1 MATNDD
7 GRVGGLFAVPG
18 LTPDLSNLQS
28 IHSGSRH
35 ELYRYDAIGTALVL
49 KLDATERT
57 GSSAAAFVRHEF
69 GLLHHINV
77 PGIVKVLGLVDTG
90 SGLALAMEDAGD
102 RNLAHRI
109 QSGPLSTTAF
119 LDIAIQLA
127 DAVARLHD
135 VRIIHRDIHPGNVVW
150 NSESEVATLCD
161 FAIARTLPT
170 LVMESPD
177 PNQLEGTLPYMSPEQ
192 TGRTGRSVD
201 WRADLYSLGATF
213 YEMLTGAPP
222 FTGRDAAALAHAQ
235 IARLPRP
242 VHEMNAEVPLTLS
255 RIVLKLLEKEPEH
268 RYQSATALAEDLRE
282 ARTQWLRSATIE
294 PFPLAA
300 HEVPRGLSIPDRLY
314 GRDEEMQSLTDAFSR
329 IRVGGRELVLVTG
342 APGIGKSALVDHL
355 RPSVGED
362 HGYYAAGKFDQL
374 QRSVPFSGLAQAL
387 RSLVRQLL
395 TESEASLEGW
405 RQRIEEAVA
414 PNGRLLVAIVPEL
427 ERLLGPQ
434 PPVLEA
440 GPVESINRFRLV
452 VTRFLRV
459 FARPEH
465 PLVLFLDDLQWI
477 DAASLQLLEQWVS
490 DASSHHLLVIG
501 AYRDSEVGPSH
512 PLALSLSGLRDG
524 GCDIH
529 TIHLKPLASDAIAQL
544 AADTFSEGAERM
556 QFVADLIIRKS
567 AGNPFFVRRL
577 LHLMHAQ
584 GLFRFLSDTHR
595 WTWDESE
602 IERAPISD
610 NVLDV
615 MVLAIDRLPETAQQ
629 FLETAACIGHQF
641 ELGTLAE
648 LTDRSLKAVTEQ
660 LWPAIEDG
668 LLVWVREAES
678 RHVEPLDDRT
688 SARGSALRF
697 AHDRVQQAAYGRLSE
712 PSRQALHHAI
722 GRRLLDRAGDALEE
736 RLFEI
741 VDQLDL
747 GQAHVVD
754 DAERRSLV
762 QLNLAAG
769 QKAKA
774 SAAYRAAFEYLTVAR
789 HHLGAGAWDDD
800 TELAFAVHRELA
812 ESAYLAGEH
821 ATAEELVEITL
832 EHAHSKPAQA
842 DLYGLRVLAA
852 TVASDWS
859 RALHWGREGLSVF
872 GLEWP
877 LEGLA
882 GAIEAEAAAIM
893 KNLGG
898 RNIEDLIHEPDVE
911 DEDIRASMRLLSLL
925 GAPAY
930 FSGADVI
937 TFLFARAVNLS
948 LMYGPSPY
956 SAFAFVLYGGIHNA
970 LTGQYDVGYAFGK
983 LALALARRFGNRA
996 EECRT
1001 LEVYGVLVHHWK
1013 APLREGLPLLKEGF
1027 RAGTES
1033 GETAFAAFSLNAF
1046 LINALPSGMPL
1057 TDLLDEAA
1065 VAVDFAITQKNKT
1078 SIEMA
1083 LVHRQIA
1090 RALTGATS
1098 RPDCFDDDEFTE
1110 AHFLEQ
1116 AGGHETALGHFWVAK
1131 LQTACLMGD
1140 YANALEYSR
1149 EAEKRILKG
1158 ILGMITS
1165 AEHVFYT
1172 ALAKAAA
1179 ATSSPSELPSS
1190 LDELRSLQGK
1200 LINWAGHC
1208 PQNFAHK
1215 VALVGAEIARL
1226 ERKCGDASILYRS
1239 AIDEAERERFIQD
1252 EALAHE
1258 LRARCL
1264 LGEHEPT
1271 FATVH
1276 LRLARDRYRQWGAMA
1291 KVSALEREFPDCF
1304 RSEPTAPR
1312 RGISLD
1318 EMALIK
1324 ASQAISIETTPERL
1338 FEQILRVLVEVT
1350 GAQKGALVL
1359 PVKGALKVRARI
1371 ETAEGVS
1378 VSLSEMPLEQCV
1390 DLPSAILRYV
1400 MRTKE
1405 FLLLSDAG
1413 TASLFANDPVV
1424 QRRKLQSV
1432 LCIPLIKQ
1440 STVLGLIYLE
1450 NNAMAGAFSDELVE
1464 IGQVL
1469 AAQAVISLENST
1481 LLEELQ
1487 QLTGALEAR
1496 VAERTRQLTDEIAA
1510 RDRAEAALRDSE
1522 ERQAFLLR
1530 LSDALR
1536 PLGDAVEIKAIAC
1549 RVLGEALRVN
1559 RAFYAEVEGND
1570 WMVTR
1575 HYEEGVGRLPD
1586 GAYSADTYGRWI
1598 MDTYRGGERI
1608 VFRDTQS
1615 DPRFA
1620 PAAREAHAAAGIISA
1635 VGIPLVKNGTL
1646 AAILAVHCNA
1656 PHEWTEQEIGLI
1668 DETAERTWAEVE
1680 RAKAE
1685 AALRVSEA
1693 QLKEADRRK
1702 DEFLA
1707 TLAHELRN
1715 PLAPIRT
1722 GLELIR
1728 VAGNTPAAVERV
1740 RSTMDRQVSHMVR
1753 LIDDLLDVSRISSGK
1768 IQLHPE
1774 PTPLSSLVNGA
1785 IEANRAAITAKRI
1798 ELGVDLPQSLCVLN
1812 VDPTRFIQVLS
1823 NLLHNATKFTEAGG
1837 AIRVSGRVSEAHG
1850 NAPPEL
1856 ALSVSDSGIG
1866 IPREF
1871 LPRVFDL
1878 FSQGDGGSSQAG
1890 LGIGLALARRLVEMQ
1905 GGKIEARSEGPG
1917 RGSEFVIRVP
1927 LSTQS
1932 PGPGAAETRISHR
1945 VDCRVMVIDDNR
1957 DAANVMAMLIE
1968 ELGGDCRTAYDGDS
1982 GVRDVLTYQPDL
1994 VLLDIGMPG
2003 LDGFETCKRIRREL
2017 GNGVVVV
2024 AVTGFGQQQ
2033 DKDRA
2038 TRDGFDAHLTKPADP
2053 AALEKLLRQCGA
2065 NARKGKH
2072 DRT

>member
-1 MATNDD
+1 MAVNEEGRFDD
-7 GRVGGLFAVPG
+7 FLAISGPI
-18 LTPDLSNLQS
+18 PDLASLQP
-28 IHSGSRH
+28 IHSGLRH
-35 ELYRYDAIGTALVL
+35 KLYRCGRIGAAVVL
-49 KLDATERT
+49 KLDAAELT
-57 GSSAAAFVRHEF
+57 GASAAASVRHQFE
-69 GLLHHINV
+69 LLRHIKL
-77 PGIVKVLGLVDTG
+77 PGIVRVLGLVDTG
-90 SGLALAMEDAGD
+90 RGLALAMEDAGD
-102 RNLAHRI
+102 RNLAQLT
-109 QSGPLSTTAF
+109 QSGPLSITAF
-119 LDIAIQLA
+119 LNVAIQLA
-127 DAVARLHD
+127 EAVARLHD
-135 VRIIHRDIHPGNVVW
+135 ARIIHRDIHPGNVVW

-170 LVMESPD
+170 LVMESPN
-177 PNQLEGTLPYMSPEQ
+177 PKQLEGTLPYMSPEQ

-213 YEMLTGAPP
+213 YETLTGAPP
-222 FTGRDAAALAHAQ
+222 FAGGDATALAHAQ
-235 IARLPRP
+235 IARLARP
-242 VHEMNAEVPLTLS
+242 VHEINPHVPLALS

-268 RYQSATALAEDLRE
+268 RYQSATALAEDLRD

-294 PFPLAA
+294 PFPLAS
-300 HEVPRGLSIPDRLY
+300 HEVPRGLTVPDRLY
-314 GRDEEMQSLTDAFSR
+314 GRDEELQSLTDAFAR
-329 IRVGGRELVLVTG
+329 TRNGGRELVLVTG
-342 APGIGKSALVDHL
+342 GPGIGKSALVDHI
-355 RPSVGED
+355 RPAVSDG

-395 TESEASLEGW
+395 TESEASLDGW
-405 RQRIEEAVA
+405 RERIDHAVA

-427 ERLLGPQ
+427 ERLIGPQ
-434 PPVLEA
+434 PPILEA

-490 DASSHHLLVIG
+490 DAASHHLLVIG
-501 AYRDSEVGPSH
+501 AYRDNEVGPSH
-512 PLALSLSGLRDG
+512 PLALSLSGLRDA

-529 TIHLKPLASDAIAQL
+529 TIHLKPLGSDAIAQL
-544 AADTFSEGAERM
+544 AADTFGEPAARM
-556 QFVADLIIRKS
+556 RFLADLIIRKS

-577 LHLMHAQ
+577 LHLMYAQ

-610 NVLDV
+610 NVLDL
-615 MVLAIDRLPETAQQ
+615 MVLAIDRLPLTAKQL
-629 FLETAACIGHQF
+629 LETGACIGHQF

-648 LTDRSLKAVTEQ
+648 LTDRSMEAATEE

-668 LLVWVREAES
+668 LVVRVHEASE
-678 RHVEPLDDRT
+678 
-688 SARGSALRF
+688 RGHLERFGSTTPRGPALRF
-697 AHDRVQQAAYGRLSE
+697 AHDRVQQAAYDRLSE

-722 GRRLLDRAGDALEE
+722 GRRLLDRAGDALDD

-747 GQAHVVD
+747 GQAHVVG

-762 QLNLAAG
+762 ELNLAAG

-789 HHLGAGAWDDD
+789 RHLGARAWDEHP
-800 TELAFAVHRELA
+800 ELTFAVHRELA

-832 EHAHSKPAQA
+832 EHAQSKTAQA

-852 TVASDWS
+852 TVASDWP
-859 RALHWGREGLSVF
+859 RALHWGRVGLSVF

-893 KNLGG
+893 KNLGA
-898 RNIEDLIHEPDVE
+898 RRIEDLIDEPDVE

-930 FSGADVI
+930 FSGAEVI
-937 TFLFARAVNLS
+937 TFLFARAVNIS
-948 LMYGPSPY
+948 LMHGPSPY

-970 LTGQYDVGYAFGK
+970 LTGQYEVGYAFGK

-1027 RAGTES
+1027 RAGAES

-1057 TDLLDEAA
+1057 TDLLEEAA

-1078 SIEMA
+1078 SVEMA

-1090 RALTGATS
+1090 RALIGATS
-1098 RPDCFDDDEFTE
+1098 RPDCFDDDEFVE

-1140 YANALEYSR
+1140 YGKALECSR
-1149 EAEKRILKG
+1149 EAERRILKG

-1179 ATSSPSELPSS
+1179 ATVSPSELPSS
-1190 LDELRSLQGK
+1190 LDQLRTLHGK
-1200 LINWAGHC
+1200 LVNWAGHC

-1215 VALVGAEIARL
+1215 VSLVGAEIARL
-1226 ERKCGDASILYRS
+1226 ERRLGDASILYRT
-1239 AIDEAERERFIQD
+1239 AIDEAERQRFIQD

-1264 LGEHEPT
+1264 LGEHEPA
-1271 FATVH
+1271 FAAVH
-1276 LRLARDRYRQWGAMA
+1276 LRLARDRYRQWGATA
-1291 KVSALEREFPDCF
+1291 KVSALEHEFPECF
-1304 RSEPTAPR
+1304 RSEPLAPSR
-1312 RGISLD
+1312 PISLD
-1318 EMALIK
+1318 EMALVK

-1338 FEQILRVLVEVT
+1338 FEQILRVVVEVT
-1350 GAQKGALVL
+1350 GAQRGALVL

-1371 ETAEGVS
+1371 EAAEEFS
-1378 VSLSEMPLEQCV
+1378 VSLSEMPLEQCI

-1413 TASLFANDPVV
+1413 TASLFGNDPVV
-1424 QRRKLQSV
+1424 QQRKLQSV

-1440 STVLGLIYLE
+1440 ATLLGLIYLE
-1450 NNAMAGAFSDELVE
+1450 NNGMAGAFSDELVE
-1464 IGQVL
+1464 IGRVL

-1496 VAERTRQLTDEIAA
+1496 VAERTQQLTDQIVA
-1510 RDRAEAALRDSE
+1510 RDRAEAALRQSE
-1522 ERQAFLLR
+1522 ERQAFMLR
-1530 LSDALR
+1530 LTDTLR
-1536 PLGDAVEIKAIAC
+1536 PLADSAEIQGHAC
-1549 RVLGEALRVN
+1549 RLLAEQLDVN
-1559 RAFYAEVEGND
+1559 RAYFV
-1570 WMVTR
+1570 
-1575 HYEEGVGRLPD
+1575 
-1586 GAYSADTYGRWI
+1586 
-1598 MDTYRGGERI
+1598 
-1608 VFRDTQS
+1608 Q
-1615 DPRFA
+1615 
-1620 PAAREAHAAAGIISA
+1620 
-1635 VGIPLVKNGTL
+1635 
-1646 AAILAVHCNA
+1646 
-1656 PHEWTEQEIGLI
+1656 I
-1668 DETAERTWAEVE
+1668 DETAGIARVERDALRGGAPSLAGEHRVADYAWSVAILRRGERQVIADTQCSDLVPEADRPAMAALQIAATLGVPLVKEGRLVGALCVTDSRTREWSDSEVDLVSEVGERIWAAVE
-1680 RAKAE
+1680 RARVE
-1685 AALRVSEA
+1685 AVVRASEERLR
-1693 QLKEADRRK
+1693 EADRRK
-1702 DEFLA
+1702 DEFIA
-1707 TLAHELRN
+1707 MLAHELRN

-1768 IQLHPE
+1768 IQLHQE
-1774 PTPLSSLVNGA
+1774 PTPLSSLVNSA
-1785 IEANRAAITAKRI
+1785 IEANRAAITAKKI
-1798 ELGVDLPQSLCVLN
+1798 ELGVDLPQSLCVLD
-1812 VDPTRFIQVLS
+1812 VDPTRFVQVLS
-1823 NLLHNATKFTEAGG
+1823 NLLHNATKFTEPGG
-1837 AIRVSGRVSEAHG
+1837 AIHVSGRVSESHG
-1850 NAPPEL
+1850 DAPPQL

-1878 FSQGDGGSSQAG
+1878 FSQGNGGSSQGG

-1905 GGKIEARSEGPG
+1905 GGEIEVRSEGPG
-1917 RGSEFVIRVP
+1917 HGSEFVIRLP
-1927 LSTQS
+1927 LCTQS
-1932 PGPGAAETRISHR
+1932 PPARGAETSVPHRI
-1945 VDCRVMVIDDNR
+1945 DCRVMVIDDNR
-1957 DAANVMAMLIE
+1957 DAANVMAMLVE
-1968 ELGGDCRTAYDGDS
+1968 ELGGHCRTAYDGES
-1982 GVRDVLTYQPDL
+1982 GVGEMLTYRPHV

-2003 LDGFETCKRIRREL
+2003 LDGFETCRRIRREL
-2017 GNGVVVV
+2017 GNDVMVV
-2024 AVTGFGQQQ
+2024 ALTGFGQQQ
-2033 DKDRA
+2033 DKER
-2038 TRDGFDAHLTKPADP
+2038 TRQYGFDAHLTKPADP
-2053 AALEKLLRQCGA
+2053 AALEKLLRQCGS
-2065 NARKGKH
+2065 NE
-2072 DRT
+2072 RTP